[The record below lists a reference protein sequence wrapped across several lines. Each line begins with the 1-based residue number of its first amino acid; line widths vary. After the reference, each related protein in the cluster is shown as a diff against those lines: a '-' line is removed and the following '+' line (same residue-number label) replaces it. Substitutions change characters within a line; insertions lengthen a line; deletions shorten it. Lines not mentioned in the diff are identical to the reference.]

1 MCSKK
6 NKDKSKGGNLI
17 MFMAQLEQFTTKFM
31 EAHRDEKMSVRLS
44 LNIIGGAGKGKT
56 EMVEAQ
62 ATKLDMAVVAPRAGE
77 LEGGEFTGIPRDE
90 KVGNVT
96 VMKYALPGYLPH
108 YCLDENEEPEVWY
121 DDEGVERKRIN
132 IKLLGAAVKNR
143 KALEKKHGK
152 GWEEKVKGVVIFL
165 DEVNRAQDDQ
175 TKMSIFQLPEKYAIH
190 TYEVPDHCVVLAA
203 MNPSTDEYQV
213 NEMDQEKAF
222 MNRFI
227 HVRAESRTQDWL
239 LWADRNDIDSAIT
252 SYINADPSALSDAE
266 ESFDINVPLTP
277 RSWGKVVS
285 TLLKD
290 LDLRSFDDGVV
301 REVLSGVVGTIHAN
315 NFVNHMKENM
325 DKVVSGEEILK
336 DYKKVQRKVTDAVKN
351 NRMDYLDQVTRNL
364 YVILAEEDNIE
375 KYKVEDNIGNIE
387 LFLGDLPPEVRMTFV
402 QQLVQFDHVNE
413 LLGASDVVFEILNA
427 DATKAHSSN

>member
-1 MCSKK
+1 MYMQQLKVFSKDFVQK
-6 NKDKSKGGNLI
+6 
-17 MFMAQLEQFTTKFM
+17 
-31 EAHRDEKMSVRLS
+31 HRDNMMKVRLS
-44 LNIIGGAGKGKT
+44 LNIIGEAGTGKT
-56 EMVEAQ
+56 EMVEQ
-62 ATKLDMAVVAPRAGE
+62 VGTELDMAVVAPRAGE
-77 LEGGEFTGIPRDE
+77 LEGGEFTGIPRDQI
-90 KVGNVT
+90 VDDVM

-108 YCLDENEEPEVWY
+108 YKLDTNGDPQVWV

-143 KALEKKHGK
+143 RALEAKHGK
-152 GWEEKVKGVVIFL
+152 NWEEKVKGVIIFL

-190 TYEVPDHCVVLAA
+190 TYEVPDHCVVMSA

-227 HVRAESRTQDWL
+227 HVKAESRTQDWL
-239 LWADRNDIDSAIT
+239 LWAEREDVDSAVT
-252 SYINADPSALSDAE
+252 SYINADPSALQEKSDFFE
-266 ESFDINVPLTP
+266 INVPLTP
-277 RSWGKVVS
+277 RSWGKVVN

-290 LDLRSFDDGVV
+290 LELRKFDDAVV
-301 REVLSGVVGTIHAN
+301 REVLAGVVGSIHAN

-325 DKVVSGEEILK
+325 DKVVTAEEILK
-336 DYKKVQRKVTDAVKN
+336 DYKKVQKKITDAVKK
-351 NRMDYLDQVTRNL
+351 NRMDYLDQVTRSL
-364 YVILAEEDNIE
+364 YVLLAEEENIKKHKVEEKIENIE
-375 KYKVEDNIGNIE
+375 K
-387 LFLGDLPPEVRMTFV
+387 FLGDLPPEVRMTLV

-427 DATKAHSSN
+427 DAMKAHSSN